1 MKIECLNLRP
11 CKCNGENYL
20 FHCWEHFSEIVEPS
34 PLMGGHCGGVDENG
48 KVFRVPAYEITFTDN
63 KFKEYCKREE
73 IRDGQNYYKNMPED
87 FQKAVEVIREYC
99 QNEERMRCRLRM

>member
-34 PLMGGHCGGVDENG
+34 PLVGGHCGGVVGCTFGIVEDENG
-48 KVFRVPAYEITFTDN
+48 KVFRVPVYEITFTDN
-63 KFKEYCKREE
+63 KF
-73 IRDGQNYYKNMPED
+73 
-87 FQKAVEVIREYC
+87 REYC
-99 QNEERMRCRLRM
+99 FVE